1 MKNLI
6 SADVI
11 RILRKP
17 TYRIILA
24 LCVLYSVGYGAVAR
38 FMGYTAFK
46 FLGCQD
52 AALSSVTTVL
62 GICIFLSVYA
72 DEFSS
77 NSMQCLIG
85 HGVSRLRLLIAK
97 VVDCIVVT
105 VISFVLYL
113 AIAELVFLIFGMHL
127 SAGRNLFFMGK
138 VLVSTVTVIGVST
151 FSMIFLYCT
160 KSAALATVVDT
171 LILALGTLMSEVF
184 KYIPYVKFW
193 HLEDHVFVNAV
204 NGAFVSLSLGNV
216 SGLFVL
222 FGDLIRTVVISVVIA
237 FLLFRKKELDF

>member
-1 MKNLI
+1 MKNLVA
-6 SADVI
+6 ADVK

-17 TYRIILA
+17 TYRIILIIC
-24 LCVLYSVGYGAVAR
+24 LVISVAYGK
-38 FMGYTAFK
+38 FDNLLEYTAFK
-46 FLGCQD
+46 FLADQD
-52 AALSSVTTVL
+52 AALTSVTLIL

-97 VVDCIVVT
+97 VIDCIIVT
-105 VISFVLYL
+105 AVSFAVYL
-113 AIAELVFLIFGMHL
+113 VIAELVFLVNGVYL
-127 SAGRNLFFMGK
+127 NAGRHLYFLGK
-138 VLVSTVTVIGVST
+138 ILVDTVTVIGVST

-160 KSAALATVVDT
+160 KSAVLATVVDT
-171 LILALGTLMSEVF
+171 LILSLGSLMAEVF
-184 KYIPYVKFW
+184 NYIPYVKFW

-204 NGAFVSLSLGNV
+204 TGAFASLSLGNI
-216 SGLFVL
+216 SGLFMI
-222 FGDLIRTVVISVVIA
+222 FGVLIRTVVISVVIA

>member
-1 MKNLI
+1 MKNLVA
-6 SADVI
+6 ADVI

-17 TYRIILA
+17 TYRIILV
-24 LCVLYSVGYGAVAR
+24 LCLLFSVGYGIFAKV
-38 FMGYTAFK
+38 MDYTAFK

-52 AALSSVTTVL
+52 SALSSVTTIL

-97 VVDCIVVT
+97 VIDCIIVT
-105 VISFVLYL
+105 FVSFAVYLVIC
-113 AIAELVFLIFGMHL
+113 ELVFVLGGVHL
-127 SAGRNLFFMGK
+127 SAVRNLYLLGK
-138 VLVSTVTVIGVST
+138 TLVSTVTVIGVST

-160 KSAALATVVDT
+160 KSAALATVADT
-171 LILALGTLMSEVF
+171 LILSLGSLMAEVF
-184 KYIPYVKFW
+184 TFIPYVKFW
-193 HLEDHVFVNAV
+193 HLEDRVFVNAV
-204 NGAFVSLSLGNV
+204 SGAFASLSLGNV